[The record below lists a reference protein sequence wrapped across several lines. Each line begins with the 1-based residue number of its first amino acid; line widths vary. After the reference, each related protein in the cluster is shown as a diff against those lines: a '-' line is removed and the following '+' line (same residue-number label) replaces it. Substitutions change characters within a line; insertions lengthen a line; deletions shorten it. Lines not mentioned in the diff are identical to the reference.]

1 MRLLVRTVDRLVEA
15 AAVVLLLSLLAAVVL
30 GVVFRQLGDPLAWSD
45 EAAQYLLV
53 WTGFVGWVIGTR
65 RNGHIR
71 IDVFSSRLPIAL
83 QRALEVLTQA
93 GIVALGVGMAVH
105 GYALIGRTW
114 DVEAVSLPVPTAIL
128 YVPLPF
134 AGAVV
139 ALQALA
145 DLFDALSGR
154 PRRAQASA
162 EALS

>member
-1 MRLLVRTVDRLVEA
+1 MRFVLRTADRLVEA

-30 GVVFRQLGDPLAWSD
+30 GVLYRLIGDPLAWSD

-71 IDVFSSRLPIAL
+71 IDAVSKRLPAGAE
-83 QRALEVLTQA
+83 RVLEAIVQASVL
-93 GIVALGVGMAVH
+93 ALGIGLAFHAMR
-105 GYALIGRTW
+105 LIGRNW
-114 DVEAVSLPVPTAIL
+114 DVEAVSLPIPTALL

-134 AGAVV
+134 TGAVV
-139 ALQALA
+139 ALQAAA
-145 DLFDALSGR
+145 DLVGVLTGKPLRR
-154 PRRAQASA
+154 PHQA